1 MLLPTAKK
9 QMRKLVAQR
18 VGALDE
24 SAIREQS
31 AAVAHHL
38 FGLDAF
44 VSCCTVSLYLSMKGE
59 ICTWPIVERLFAE
72 DKSVFVPQVSARRCA
87 PRANLTRCIAQV
99 YGSKPPDMRMLQT
112 MSLDETRALPLD
124 RWGIP
129 TPPEQWATA
138 RQNAAA
144 SGAVDLVLV
153 PCVAFDST
161 CQRLGHGR
169 GYYG

>member
-1 MLLPTAKK
+1 MKRGGNMLLPTAKK

-72 DKSVFVPQVSARRCA
+72 DKSVFVPQVCARRCA
-87 PRANLTRCIAQV
+87 PRANLTRCIA
-99 YGSKPPDMRMLQT
+99 
-112 MSLDETRALPLD
+112 
-124 RWGIP
+124 
-129 TPPEQWATA
+129 
-138 RQNAAA
+138 
-144 SGAVDLVLV
+144 
-153 PCVAFDST
+153 
-161 CQRLGHGR
+161 
-169 GYYG
+169 

>member
-1 MLLPTAKK
+1 M
-9 QMRKLVAQR
+9 
-18 VGALDE
+18 
-24 SAIREQS
+24 
-31 AAVAHHL
+31 
-38 FGLDAF
+38 
-44 VSCCTVSLYLSMKGE
+44 
-59 ICTWPIVERLFAE
+59 
-72 DKSVFVPQVSARRCA
+72 
-87 PRANLTRCIAQV
+87 

-138 RQNAAA
+138 RPNAAA